1 MPKRDA
7 IRELA
12 LEVSY
17 FATTSERL
25 PQLWSALRRADP
37 DLAAKIMQAWKQC
50 KPCFFQWMQGRL
62 DAEVDASACE
72 CAGECDV
79 VEVAA

>member
-25 PQLWSALRRADP
+25 PQLWSALKRADP
-37 DLAAKIMQAWKQC
+37 ALAAEIMQAWKQC
-50 KPCFFQWMQGRL
+50 KPCFYEWMIGRL
-62 DAEVDASACE
+62 DAEIDASACE
-72 CAGECDV
+72 CRGACD
-79 VEVAA
+79 EIGAAA